1 MTISVED
8 YAALSTFAY
17 NEARKGDNILTTF
30 PTGWSQIDQ
39 STNPVNGFGAQAYTN
54 GTEIVIAYEG
64 TNAYSSY
71 SDANGDVM
79 WDRVWTTASDW
90 LFGNLPLTL
99 GNALGNRVEVL
110 STLFG
115 QQIFQAT
122 LFYAQVKA
130 NAPEGTTI
138 TFTGHSLGGGLASV
152 MSVWFDQSA
161 TTFAEM
167 PLANTA
173 NSTSAIAANDSHYYS
188 CPARSAA

>member
-1 MTISVED
+1 MPISKED
-8 YAALSTFAY
+8 CAALSTAAY
-17 NEARKGDNILTTF
+17 NTARLEFNQLVL
-30 PTGWSQIDQ
+30 PSGWSQFDQ

-79 WDRVWTTASDW
+79 WDRVWSTASDW

-115 QQIFQAT
+115 QQIFQAA

-173 NSTSAIAANDSHYYS
+173 NSTSAIAANDSHYFSY
-188 CPARSAA
+188 PARSAA

>member
-1 MTISVED
+1 MAAKED
-8 YAALSTFAY
+8 YAMLSAVSY
-17 NEARKGDNILTTF
+17 NAERDQKNQLDYTL
-30 PTGWSQIDQ
+30 TGWSQFDQ

-79 WDRVWTTASDW
+79 WDRVWSTASDW

-115 QQIFQAT
+115 QQIFQAA

-173 NSTSAIAANDSHYYS
+173 NSTSAIAANDSHYFSY
-188 CPARSAA
+188 PARSAA